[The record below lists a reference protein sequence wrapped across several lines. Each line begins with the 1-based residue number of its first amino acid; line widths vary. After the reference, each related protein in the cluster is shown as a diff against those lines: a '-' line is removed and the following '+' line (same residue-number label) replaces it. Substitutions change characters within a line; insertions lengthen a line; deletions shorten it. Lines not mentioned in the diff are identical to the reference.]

1 MKGKEI
7 IRGVAGAP
15 GIVVVT
21 VRLVNKDKSKMAK
34 ILPGEVLV
42 GERFEP
48 EHDEYLKKATALV
61 TDLGGKLSHTAITGK
76 TYGIPAVVG
85 TIQATEKLTDGQMVV
100 VDGDEGAIYE
110 YLPEPPVEA
119 GALAERLA
127 ALAAKKGVK
136 LDPSLLE
143 KIKKA
148 GL

>member
-1 MKGKEI
+1 MAKGKEI

-15 GIVVVT
+15 GVAVVT
-21 VRLVNKDKSKMAK
+21 VRVVNKDKTKMAK
-34 ILPGEVLV
+34 IMPGEVLV

-48 EHDEYLKKATALV
+48 EHDEWLKQAAALV

-85 TIQATEKLTDGQMVV
+85 TIQATEKLTDGQKVV

-110 YLPEPPVEA
+110 YLPEAEVEA
-119 GALAERLA
+119 PLAERLA

-136 LDPSLLE
+136 LDPSLLA